1 MLPVKVSTSS
11 GEWYGEA
18 LRSKMRGV
26 IAAVEQ
32 AVDDVGADEAP
43 AAGDQ
48 DPHAA
53 ASLPRAA
60 SRLSGR

>member
-1 MLPVKVSTSS
+1 MKVSTSS

-18 LRSKMRGV
+18 LRSKIRGV

-32 AVDDVGADEAP
+32 AIDDVGADEAP
-43 AAGDQ
+43 ASGYQ
-48 DPHAA
+48 DPHEP
-53 ASLPRAA
+53 SFVPSAA